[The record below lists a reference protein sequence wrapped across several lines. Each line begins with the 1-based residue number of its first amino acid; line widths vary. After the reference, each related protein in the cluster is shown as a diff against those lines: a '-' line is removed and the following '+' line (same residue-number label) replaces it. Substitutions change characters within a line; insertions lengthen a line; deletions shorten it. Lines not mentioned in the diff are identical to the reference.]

1 MHANSPTPAADTAS
15 PVAVVAG
22 HICLDIIPLFGP
34 NQPQTGAPSGMPA
47 PGKLVNVGPAALSTG
62 GAVSNTGLALHRL
75 GIPTRLMGKI
85 GDDLFGR
92 AILEL
97 LAGRDPAL
105 AAGMISSD
113 SPSSYTVVIS
123 PPGVDRSF
131 LHCPGANDTFGAAD
145 VTAEQVAGAALF
157 HFGYPPIMARM
168 HAEGGA
174 ELVAL
179 FRSIKDT
186 GITTSLDMAHVD
198 VDAPAGRVD
207 WADLLRRTLPYVDLF
222 LPSLDE
228 VFFML
233 DRQRCQAAAAVMG
246 DRGLP
251 AYGGAALLTEL
262 SSRLLDMGV
271 AVVGLKLGDQ
281 GIYLRTTRDA
291 ARIARL
297 GLSDAWCDREL
308 LAPAFQAHV
317 VGTTG
322 AGDCAIAGF
331 LASLLRGGQPEV
343 ALIAAVGAGGCNVE
357 VADATSGIPTWDD
370 LQARIGRGWPQ
381 LPTRIALEGWVKHAD
396 LWASPHDRFITV
408 RR

>member
-1 MHANSPTPAADTAS
+1 MRATSPKLSSNAAS
-15 PVAVVAG
+15 SVAVVAG
-22 HICLDIIPLFGP
+22 HICLDIIPIFGP
-34 NQPQTGAPSGMPA
+34 NQPHSDTPSGMPA

-105 AAGMISSD
+105 AAGMIISD

-131 LHCPGANDTFGAAD
+131 LHCPGANDTFGAGD

-168 HAEGGA
+168 HADGGA

-179 FRSIKDT
+179 FRRIKDA

-207 WADLLRRTLPYVDLF
+207 WADLLRRTLPYVDFF

-228 VFFML
+228 IFFML
-233 DRQRCQAAAAVMG
+233 DRRRCQAAAMG
-246 DRGLP
+246 DLGLP
-251 AYGGAALLTEL
+251 EYGGSALLAEL
-262 SSRLLDMGV
+262 SSRLIDMGV

-281 GIYLRTTRDA
+281 GIYLRTAPDA

-297 GLSDAWCDREL
+297 GLSDVWCGREL

-331 LASLLRGGQPEV
+331 LASLLRGGQPED
-343 ALIAAVGAGGCNVE
+343 ALTAAVGAGGCNVE
-357 VADATSGIPTWDD
+357 VADATSGIPTWDN

-381 LPTRIALEGWVKHAD
+381 IPTRITLEGWAKHAG